1 MCSNALNCHARSQY
15 IKTNASTQDSGFKS
29 PMKSSQHYARFS
41 DIEKEV
47 LKNGVQRVKSPN
59 FFRNKHK

>member
-1 MCSNALNCHARSQY
+1 MCSNAMSCHTKSQY

-29 PMKSSQHYARFS
+29 PMKASQHYARFS

-47 LKNGVQRVKSPN
+47 LKNGV
-59 FFRNKHK
+59 